1 MCCIRMCKED
11 KGVNMEAGVVSVQV
25 GRAKTYGDAQSKDF
39 LEKEWQSASFKEVSK
54 IPLYARF
61 DGLVGDEVA
70 DKIHHGGMDKAIFA
84 NSYENYAHWASFL
97 GVEHLSFG
105 ALAENLTMS
114 GLHESNV
121 MLGEIHQIGT
131 TLLRVLQPRKPCWK
145 ISRRWGNKAFTNE
158 IFTSGLTG
166 WYYKVLQ
173 EGIISA
179 GDKIQVIR
187 EETPYI
193 SILEANEAFRE
204 PEKYRH
210 VLEIILEIP
219 FLANSYKESIVK
231 RLNHESDLGYMKT
244 E

>member
-1 MCCIRMCKED
+1 
-11 KGVNMEAGVVSVQV
+11 MEACVLSVQV

-39 LEKEWQSASFKEVSK
+39 LEKEWESASFKEVSK
-54 IPLYARF
+54 TPLYASF
-61 DGLVGDEVA
+61 SGLAGDEVA
-70 DKIHHGGMDKAIFA
+70 DKMHHGGMDKAIFA

-105 ALAENLTMS
+105 ALAENLTMT

-131 TLLRVLQPRKPCWK
+131 VLLQVSQPRKPCWK
-145 ISRRWGNKAFTNE
+145 ISRRWNHKAFTNE

-179 GDKIQVIR
+179 GDEVRVIR
-187 EETPYI
+187 AETPQL
-193 SILEANEAFRE
+193 SILEANEAFGE
-204 PEKYRH
+204 PEKYGH
-210 VLEIILEIP
+210 ILEAILEIP
-219 FLANSYKESIVK
+219 SLANSYKESIVK
-231 RLNHESDLGYMKT
+231 RLSHESDLGYMNT

>member
-1 MCCIRMCKED
+1 
-11 KGVNMEAGVVSVQV
+11 MEASVLSVQV

-39 LEKEWQSASFKEVSK
+39 LEKEWESASFKEVSET
-54 IPLYARF
+54 PLYVSF
-61 DGLVGDEVA
+61 NGLAGDEVA
-70 DKIHHGGMDKAIFA
+70 DKMHHGGMDKAIFA

-97 GVEHLSFG
+97 GVGHLPFG
-105 ALAENLTMS
+105 ALAENLTMT

-131 TLLRVLQPRKPCWK
+131 VLLQVSQPRKPCWK
-145 ISRRWGNKAFTNE
+145 ISRRWNHKAFTNE

-179 GDKIQVIR
+179 GNEVRVIR
-187 EETPYI
+187 AETPQL

-204 PEKYRH
+204 PEKYGH
-210 VLEIILEIP
+210 ILEAILEIP
-219 FLANSYKESIVK
+219 SLASSYKESIVK
-231 RLNHESDLGYMKT
+231 RLSHESDLGYMNT